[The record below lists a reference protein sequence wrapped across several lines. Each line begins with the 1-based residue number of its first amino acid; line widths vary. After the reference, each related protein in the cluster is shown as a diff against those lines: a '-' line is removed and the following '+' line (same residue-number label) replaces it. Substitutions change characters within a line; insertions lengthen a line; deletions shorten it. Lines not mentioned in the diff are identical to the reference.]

1 MPNLINRLNI
11 YLEEEVFLLIN
22 IEDAMT
28 KKIITTDPDTSVFEA
43 AKKLEKNKSSCLIV
57 MEKDKIKG
65 IVTERD
71 IVCKYIAGKKE
82 AQDKKNL
89 KVRDIMTSPLITLSL
104 DDTKNIM
111 DAIVR
116 MNRYQIKKLGITKNS
131 KLVGILCEEF
141 LSGFCLGVKNKS

>member
-1 MPNLINRLNI
+1 MPNLINRFKHNI
-11 YLEEEVFLLIN
+11 NKEVFLLTD
-22 IEDAMT
+22 IEEAMT
-28 KKIITTDPDTSVFEA
+28 KKISIINPDASVFES

-71 IVCKYIAGKKE
+71 IVCKCIAKKRDTTDE
-82 AQDKKNL
+82 KKL
-89 KVRDIMTSPLITLSL
+89 KVRDIMSSPLITLSL
-104 DDTKNIM
+104 DDTKNVM

-116 MNRYQIKKLGITKNS
+116 MNKYQIKKLGITKNG

-141 LSGFCLGVKNKS
+141 LSGFCLGIKNKS